1 MPPYLR
7 MFLVFWTLGLLAF
20 AAEYLFPAR
29 VVSYRSVFL
38 RDLVALGVYNLCFLL
53 VVPLTDRIPIP
64 DYAPDGPIETA
75 TGIQAAA
82 VLYRRRFRPLL
93 GPSPDAYETLVANA

>member
-53 VVPLTDRIPIP
+53 VVPLTERIPIP
-64 DYAPDGPIETA
+64 NYAPAGLLNCHWHTSCCCFISSKISA
-75 TGIQAAA
+75 FTGSIA
-82 VLYRRRFRPLL
+82 
-93 GPSPDAYETLVANA
+93 